1 MGGVVTSHR
10 EEGHHQ
16 DLLSQRESR
25 RRPAQHDPGHG
36 RPAAG
41 RVGPPRRPGSVLDR
55 RRAGPAC
62 LRRDRPVRG
71 AGGGG
76 RRDRASRAGD
86 DDRHRPAAQHG
97 AAGAPGGVG
106 GRAVGWTADARAGR
120 RRAAGRLRDG
130 GGRSGRARGPA
141 VGAAGRPARRRGARR
156 PPRPAAAR
164 GRHGRA
170 RVRAHGPLRRRLRPQ
185 RRPATGL
192 RARGR
197 QRPRGLGRPGPSRT
211 AALVGPG
218 LLRARRRGRGGELP
232 ARLLRLH
239 RPVRRAQRC
248 RQPDLG
254 ARDPRLRARL
264 RGGRLRRADPLPDGG
279 GPRPARPA
287 RRGPVMKVRIVGA
300 GPAGLYLAILL
311 KKADPRH
318 DVAVIERHAPD
329 ATFGWGVVFSEE
341 TLGSLR
347 DADPETHL
355 RITDTFARWPTVDI
369 RYRGR
374 LLRSRGHAFSAIAR
388 KLLLQILQERA
399 REVGVE
405 LTFHTEVEELPQ
417 GCKYVWFGTDLVL
430 DAFTFIFKETEAGL
444 VQVHAYPFDENT
456 STWIIECPHATWR
469 ALGFDAMDEDE
480 SLAACEALFAEE
492 LGGHRLL
499 SNRSLWTDFMLVRNE
514 SWHHGNVVLLGD
526 AAHTAHFSIGS
537 GTKLAMEDAIALAQA
552 FQRHPRDLERAL
564 VDYELERQPVVE
576 RFQQAAGDSAAY
588 FTRVSRYAH
597 MDPMP
602 FAFNLLT
609 RSGRVTHA
617 NLAQRDPQF
626 VRVLDAWFH
635 VGGGLR
641 PGAVAPPPMFAPWN
655 GLRNRVVRA
664 TDDPERMP
672 ELALSGAGLVL
683 AGPVAVCPEG
693 RITPDT
699 PTRDAPVSVSPQAR
713 IMPDTPTLDP
723 DWRLDEVHAAGAQA
737 RLLLTHARRRGSTPR
752 RVHGADVPP
761 REGGWPLLA

>member
-1 MGGVVTSHR
+1 
-10 EEGHHQ
+10 
-16 DLLSQRESR
+16 
-25 RRPAQHDPGHG
+25 
-36 RPAAG
+36 
-41 RVGPPRRPGSVLDR
+41 
-55 RRAGPAC
+55 
-62 LRRDRPVRG
+62 
-71 AGGGG
+71 
-76 RRDRASRAGD
+76 
-86 DDRHRPAAQHG
+86 
-97 AAGAPGGVG
+97 
-106 GRAVGWTADARAGR
+106 
-120 RRAAGRLRDG
+120 
-130 GGRSGRARGPA
+130 
-141 VGAAGRPARRRGARR
+141 
-156 PPRPAAAR
+156 
-164 GRHGRA
+164 
-170 RVRAHGPLRRRLRPQ
+170 
-185 RRPATGL
+185 
-192 RARGR
+192 
-197 QRPRGLGRPGPSRT
+197 
-211 AALVGPG
+211 
-218 LLRARRRGRGGELP
+218 
-232 ARLLRLH
+232 
-239 RPVRRAQRC
+239 
-248 RQPDLG
+248 
-254 ARDPRLRARL
+254 
-264 RGGRLRRADPLPDGG
+264 
-279 GPRPARPA
+279 
-287 RRGPVMKVRIVGA
+287 MKVRIVGA

-318 DVAVIERHAPD
+318 DVAVIEKGAPD

-369 RYRGR
+369 RYRSR
-374 LLRSRGHAFSAIAR
+374 LLRSRGHAFAAIAR

-405 LTFHTEVEELPQ
+405 LTFHTEVAELPEADLLVGADGVNSLVRRSYAEQLGARVQPQ

-456 STWIIECPHATWR
+456 STWIIECPHATWG
-469 ALGFDAMDEDE
+469 ALGFDAMDEAE
-480 SLAACEALFAEE
+480 SQGACEALFAEE
-492 LGGHRLL
+492 LRGHRLL
-499 SNRSLWTDFMLVRNE
+499 SNRSQWTDFMLVRNE

-635 VGGGLR
+635 GGGDLR

-655 GLRNRVVRA
+655 GLHNRVVRA
-664 TDDPERMP
+664 TDDPERMR

-683 AGPVAVCPEG
+683 AGPVAVSPQG

-699 PTRDAPVSVSPQAR
+699 PTLDAGWQ
-713 IMPDTPTLDP
+713 
-723 DWRLDEVHAAGAQA
+723 LDEVHAAGAQA
-737 RLLLTHARRRGSTPR
+737 GLLLTHAGRRGSTRP
-752 RVHGADVPP
+752 RVHGADIPL
-761 REGGWPLLA
+761 REGGWPLLAPSPIAYAPRMPLPRAMTAEDMAAVRAGFAAAAAMAAALGFDVLELDMGHGYLLGSFLSPASNRREDEYGADRLRFPLEVLDAVRDAWPEERLLAVRLGVMDGTRHGLQLRDGIAIARELTGHGCALVHVVAGQTVPEAPLADYRRGFLTPLADRVRAEARVPTLVGGHLTTPDEANTILGAGRADLVLLDVPETELERLAAPEPERAVALA

>member
-1 MGGVVTSHR
+1 
-10 EEGHHQ
+10 
-16 DLLSQRESR
+16 
-25 RRPAQHDPGHG
+25 
-36 RPAAG
+36 
-41 RVGPPRRPGSVLDR
+41 
-55 RRAGPAC
+55 
-62 LRRDRPVRG
+62 
-71 AGGGG
+71 
-76 RRDRASRAGD
+76 
-86 DDRHRPAAQHG
+86 
-97 AAGAPGGVG
+97 
-106 GRAVGWTADARAGR
+106 
-120 RRAAGRLRDG
+120 
-130 GGRSGRARGPA
+130 
-141 VGAAGRPARRRGARR
+141 
-156 PPRPAAAR
+156 
-164 GRHGRA
+164 
-170 RVRAHGPLRRRLRPQ
+170 
-185 RRPATGL
+185 
-192 RARGR
+192 
-197 QRPRGLGRPGPSRT
+197 
-211 AALVGPG
+211 
-218 LLRARRRGRGGELP
+218 
-232 ARLLRLH
+232 
-239 RPVRRAQRC
+239 
-248 RQPDLG
+248 
-254 ARDPRLRARL
+254 
-264 RGGRLRRADPLPDGG
+264 
-279 GPRPARPA
+279 
-287 RRGPVMKVRIVGA
+287 MKVRIVGA

-318 DVAVIERHAPD
+318 DVAVVERNAPD

-347 DADPETHL
+347 DADPEAHL

-405 LTFHTEVEELPQ
+405 LTFHTEAAELPEADLLVGADGVTSLVRRTYAEQFGARVQPQ

-430 DAFTFIFKETEAGL
+430 DAFTFIFKESEAGL

-469 ALGFDAMDEDE
+469 ALGFDAMDEAD

-492 LGGHRLL
+492 LRGHRLL

-597 MDPMP
+597 MEPMP

-635 VGGGLR
+635 GGGELR

-664 TDDPERMP
+664 TDDPGSMR

-683 AGPVAVCPEG
+683 AGPVAVSPQG

-699 PTRDAPVSVSPQAR
+699 PTLDA
-713 IMPDTPTLDP
+713 
-723 DWRLDEVHAAGAQA
+723 DWRLDDVHAAGAQA
-737 RLLLTHARRRGSTPR
+737 GLLLTHAGRRGSTRP
-752 RVHGADVPP
+752 RVHGADIPL
-761 REGGWPLLA
+761 REGGWLLLAPSPIAYAPRMPAPRAMSGEDMAAVRADFAAAAARAAAVGFDVLELDMGHGYLLASFLSPASNRREDEYGADRLRFPLEVLDAVRDAWPEERLLAVRLGVMDGTRHGLQLRDGIAIARELTGHRCALVHVVAGQTVPEAPRADYRRGFLTPLADRVRAEARVPTLVGGHLTTPDEANTILGAGRADLVLLDVPETELERLAAPEPERAVALA

>member
-1 MGGVVTSHR
+1 
-10 EEGHHQ
+10 
-16 DLLSQRESR
+16 
-25 RRPAQHDPGHG
+25 
-36 RPAAG
+36 
-41 RVGPPRRPGSVLDR
+41 
-55 RRAGPAC
+55 
-62 LRRDRPVRG
+62 
-71 AGGGG
+71 
-76 RRDRASRAGD
+76 
-86 DDRHRPAAQHG
+86 
-97 AAGAPGGVG
+97 
-106 GRAVGWTADARAGR
+106 
-120 RRAAGRLRDG
+120 
-130 GGRSGRARGPA
+130 
-141 VGAAGRPARRRGARR
+141 
-156 PPRPAAAR
+156 
-164 GRHGRA
+164 
-170 RVRAHGPLRRRLRPQ
+170 
-185 RRPATGL
+185 
-192 RARGR
+192 
-197 QRPRGLGRPGPSRT
+197 
-211 AALVGPG
+211 
-218 LLRARRRGRGGELP
+218 
-232 ARLLRLH
+232 
-239 RPVRRAQRC
+239 
-248 RQPDLG
+248 
-254 ARDPRLRARL
+254 
-264 RGGRLRRADPLPDGG
+264 
-279 GPRPARPA
+279 
-287 RRGPVMKVRIVGA
+287 MKVRIVGA

-318 DVAVIERHAPD
+318 DIAVIERNAPN

-369 RYRGR
+369 RYRGW

-405 LTFHTEVEELPQ
+405 LTFHTEVAELPEADLLVGADGVNSLVRRTYAEQFGARVQPQ

-469 ALGFDAMDEDE
+469 ALGFDAMDEAE

-492 LGGHRLL
+492 LRGHRLL

-552 FQRHPRDLERAL
+552 FQRHPGELERAL

-635 VGGGLR
+635 GDGDLR

-672 ELALSGAGLVL
+672 ELAHSGGGLVL
-683 AGPVAVCPEG
+683 AGPVAVSPQG

-699 PTRDAPVSVSPQAR
+699 PTLDA
-713 IMPDTPTLDP
+713 

-737 RLLLTHARRRGSTPR
+737 GLLLTHAGRRGSTRP
-752 RVHGADVPP
+752 RVHGADIPL
-761 REGGWPLLA
+761 REGGWPLLAPSPIAYAPRMPVPRAMTAEDMAAVRADFAAAAARAAELGFDVLELDMGHGYLLGSFLSPASNRREDEYGADRLRFPLEVLDAVRAAWPEERLLAVRLGVMDGTRHGLQLRDGIAIARELTGHGCALVHVVAGQTVPEAPRADYRRGFLTPLADRVRTEARVPTLVGGHVTTPDEANTILGAGRADLVLLDVPETELERLAAPEPERAVALA